1 MSLESATEA
10 LRRRAAQNPKLGYRV
25 KFALDEGGVILWD
38 GTGDQPVI
46 ANSDGEADTTMRLS
60 AESLDKLL
68 DGDLDPTMAYMTGK
82 LKVEG
87 RMGVALKINAML
99 SD

>member
-38 GTGDQPVI
+38 GTGDQPVF
-46 ANSDGEADTTMRLS
+46 APAAKGFLS
-60 AESLDKLL
+60 SGSKGSASSGAFGIESVVVL
-68 DGDLDPTMAYMTGK
+68 
-82 LKVEG
+82 
-87 RMGVALKINAML
+87 
-99 SD
+99 